1 MFSFRKLLP
10 LLTCSRLTQ
19 QNDTHATTQNK
30 TKLEKIGPR
39 DDMGSGGQGVDL
51 QGPRVSRGRP
61 MVVSR
66 PTIFFRSV

>member
-1 MFSFRKLLP
+1 MKVKDRWNN
-10 LLTCSRLTQ
+10 TI
-19 QNDTHATTQNK
+19 
-30 TKLEKIGPR
+30 LEKIGPR